1 LPTEKTFM
9 LDEKKKPGKI
19 LPLGEA
25 IAQCVKPGMKLHFN
39 TGADA
44 NASLREIIRQYWGKK
59 PEFTLIAS
67 VVTAPDVINL
77 IASGLVKRVI
87 ASNCSYT
94 YPVPRPIPLLQ
105 EMYKKGIVQIE
116 SWSLYSLEQRLTAA
130 AQGLGFL
137 PTKSLIGS
145 SLAEENV
152 NAFKVIP
159 DPFDPHETIGA
170 VRSLFPDIS
179 IIHGCV
185 ADCDGNTILSPPYFS
200 SIWGARA
207 SKGGAIVTVEKIVP
221 TEFIRKHSSLVK
233 LPGYLVRCVCPV
245 FLGAHPQ
252 GLASDSIGVVEGYG
266 EDYEFILDFVKA
278 SQDPSRLRDW
288 IEEWVIECPSH
299 EHYLDKL
306 GPKKIAFLRKES
318 HADTRWEMVKSS
330 TSPEFNSTEMMV
342 VVAARE
348 IKGIVTQ
355 RNYQTILCGLGSPS
369 LAASLAYYQ
378 LRKEDIHVDLMTGPG
393 RMGFEPQPR
402 DPLLDGPSTTMTC
415 KILTDSVEVYGT
427 FVGGA
432 NSRCLSVL
440 GSAQIDQY
448 GNLNTTKFGGLY
460 FIGAGGANDAVSACE
475 TLVMAK
481 QSRERF
487 VNKVDFIGCPG
498 TKVKT
503 LVTDLGV
510 FQKRDGE
517 ETFALTKYFT
527 HPCTTQGEEDRL
539 RTIQERCGW
548 KVKVNNVISEIM
560 PPTPEELTILRSL
573 DPKGLFIGK

>member
-1 LPTEKTFM
+1 LSTEKI
-9 LDEKKKPGKI
+9 LKANDRNRSEKI
-19 LPLGEA
+19 IPLSEA
-25 IAQCVKPGMKLHFN
+25 IGKCIKPGMKLHFSI
-39 TGADA
+39 GAEA
-44 NASLREIIRQYWGKK
+44 NASVREIARQYWGKN
-59 PEFTLIAS
+59 PEFTLITS
-67 VVTAPDVINL
+67 VVTAPDLLYL
-77 IASGLVKRVI
+77 ITGGLVKRVI
-87 ASNCSYT
+87 TSNCSYT
-94 YPVPRPIPLLQ
+94 YPTPHPIPLLQ
-105 EMYKKGIVQIE
+105 KMQKEGILQIE
-116 SWSLYSLEQRLTAA
+116 SWSLYSLEQRLMAA

-145 SLAEENV
+145 SLAKENV
-152 NAFKVIP
+152 NAFKVIS

-207 SKGGAIVTVEKIVP
+207 SKGGAIVTVEKIIP
-221 TEFIRKHSSLVK
+221 TEFIRKHSSFVK
-233 LPGYLVRCVCPV
+233 LPGYLVRFVCPV

-252 GLASDSIGVVEGYG
+252 GLASDIMGVAEGYG

-278 SQDPSRLRDW
+278 SQDPSRLRNW
-288 IEEWVIECPSH
+288 IEEWVIKCPSH
-299 EHYLDKL
+299 EHYLNKL
-306 GPKKIAFLRKES
+306 GPKKIAFLRKKS
-318 HADTRWEMVKSS
+318 HANMRWDMVESS
-330 TSPEFNSTEMMV
+330 ASPGFNSTEMMV
-342 VVAARE
+342 VTAARE
-348 IKGIVTQ
+348 IKEIVTQ
-355 RNYQTILCGLGSPS
+355 RNYQTILCGIGSPS
-369 LAASLAYYQ
+369 LATSLAYYQ
-378 LRKEDIHVDLMTGPG
+378 LRKENIHVDLMTGPG
-393 RMGFEPQPR
+393 RIGFEPQPR
-402 DPLLDGPSTTMTC
+402 DPLLSSSSSTMTC
-415 KILTDSVEVYGT
+415 KMLTDSVELYGT

-448 GNLNTTKFGGLY
+448 GNINTVKLGDLY
-460 FIGAGGANDAVSACE
+460 FIGVGGASDAVLSCE
-475 TLVMAK
+475 TLVMVK

-510 FQKRDGE
+510 FQKLGGE
-517 ETFALTKYFT
+517 GTFVLTKYCID
-527 HPCTTQGEEDRL
+527 PCTTQREEERL

-548 KVKVNNVISEIM
+548 KVKMNDVIREIV
-560 PPTPEELTILRSL
+560 PPTPEELAILRSL